1 MKFTEELKRRRAMK
15 REEVAKEAD
24 QFFIDR
30 HKELAAKVEEVFLEY
45 IKGLPP
51 EFIKHEAWQT
61 MGWFQEYMERG
72 GFCLPGEGVSRN
84 EEGRALLHKD
94 RVDRRHLQAAAN
106 TFSNALDSV
115 RDLTRDPGA
124 WHEFQMRLSDY
135 ADAEDAGETRHDL
148 FVLQAL
154 SRLEMISETIWAMLN
169 KGALF
174 ERSKWITQKMRRVII
189 VRLAFLFELS
199 RDPGK
204 VPDTLSALKNFLRT
218 MTKTYDWGVGE
229 ETLGDTFV
237 QFAKNVFEV
246 LGLTDTS
253 RDGALS
259 GTTIRKDILD
269 AVKEFEKIKNI
280 SNPENP

>member
-1 MKFTEELKRRRAMK
+1 
-15 REEVAKEAD
+15 
-24 QFFIDR
+24 
-30 HKELAAKVEEVFLEY
+30 
-45 IKGLPP
+45 
-51 EFIKHEAWQT
+51 
-61 MGWFQEYMERG
+61 
-72 GFCLPGEGVSRN
+72 
-84 EEGRALLHKD
+84 
-94 RVDRRHLQAAAN
+94 VDRRHLQAAAN